1 MLGPETAHSP
11 NADDITAAYWVMLAL
26 AAVLVLA
33 VNAALVFT
41 LVRFRAARGA
51 EPQRFRGRP
60 RTQMR
65 IAGVLGLG
73 ALALFVL
80 GAVYTERAQD
90 VEASGPAGL
99 GDALQIRAVGQQWIW
114 RYEYPAAESGNPPQ
128 SGTEVGESSDT
139 QTGSID
145 SSGQPFAEVFS
156 YEELVVPVDT
166 TIDLAV
172 ESTDVEHRWWVPSL
186 GGKIDA
192 EPGKIHHTWFKADEE
207 GVYEGQSAGF
217 SGAAYA
223 VMRTK
228 VRVVGPEEYQ
238 AWVTQQGADIKAAQA
253 AVQAQTAAGGP
264 PGETAGASQ

>member
-11 NADDITAAYWVMLAL
+11 NADDITAAYWVMLGL

-33 VNAALVFT
+33 INAALVFM
-41 LVRFRAARGA
+41 LVRFRAARGT
-51 EPQRFRGRP
+51 EPRRFRGRP

-73 ALALFVL
+73 AIALFVL
-80 GAVYTERAQD
+80 GVVSTERAKD

-99 GDALQIRAVGQQWIW
+99 TDASPLQIRAIGQQWIW
-114 RYEYPAAESGNPPQ
+114 RFEYPDSDSGAASAVPA
-128 SGTEVGESSDT
+128 
-139 QTGSID
+139 TGS
-145 SSGQPFAEVFS
+145 FADVFS

-172 ESTDVEHRWWVPSL
+172 ESTDVVHRWWVPSL
-186 GGKIDA
+186 GGKVDA
-192 EPGKIHHTWFKADEE
+192 EPGKVHHTWFKADEE
-207 GVYEGQSAGF
+207 GVYDGQSAGF
-217 SGAAYA
+217 SGASYA
-223 VMRTK
+223 VMRAK

-253 AVQAQTAAGGP
+253 SVQAQIAA
-264 PGETAGASQ
+264 PGETVGETK

>member
-1 MLGPETAHSP
+1 LLGPETAHSP

-33 VNAALVFT
+33 VNAALVFM
-41 LVRFRAARGA
+41 LVRFRAARGT
-51 EPQRFRGRP
+51 EPRRFRGRP

-65 IAGVLGLG
+65 VAGVLGLG
-73 ALALFVL
+73 AVALFVL
-80 GAVYTERAQD
+80 GVVYTERAQD

-99 GDALQIRAVGQQWIW
+99 ADANPLQIRAIGQQWIW
-114 RYEYPAAESGNPPQ
+114 RYEYPDTD
-128 SGTEVGESSDT
+128 SGTTSAVPT
-139 QTGSID
+139 TGS
-145 SSGQPFAEVFS
+145 FADVFS

-192 EPGKIHHTWFKADEE
+192 EPGKINHTWFKADEV
-207 GVYEGQSAGF
+207 GVYDGQSAGF
-217 SGAAYA
+217 SGASYA

-228 VRVVGPEEYQ
+228 VRVVSPEEYQ
-238 AWVTQQGADIKAAQA
+238 AWVAQQGADIKAAQA
-253 AVQAQTAAGGP
+253 AVQAQIAAPGQTA
-264 PGETAGASQ
+264 GETK

>member
-33 VNAALVFT
+33 VNAALVFM
-41 LVRFRAARGA
+41 LIRFRAARGT
-51 EPQRFRGRP
+51 EPRRFRGRP

-73 ALALFVL
+73 AIALFVL
-80 GAVYTERAQD
+80 GVVYTERAQD

-99 GDALQIRAVGQQWIW
+99 TDANPLQIRAIGQQWIW
-114 RYEYPAAESGNPPQ
+114 RYEYPDTDSGSTSPVP
-128 SGTEVGESSDT
+128 T
-139 QTGSID
+139 TGS
-145 SSGQPFAEVFS
+145 FADVFS

-186 GGKIDA
+186 GGKVDA
-192 EPGKIHHTWFKADEE
+192 EPGKVHHTWFKADEE
-207 GVYEGQSAGF
+207 GVYDGQSAGF
-217 SGAAYA
+217 SGASYA
-223 VMRTK
+223 VMRTQ

-253 AVQAQTAAGGP
+253 AVQAQIASGGP
-264 PGETAGASQ
+264 PGQTAEGAK